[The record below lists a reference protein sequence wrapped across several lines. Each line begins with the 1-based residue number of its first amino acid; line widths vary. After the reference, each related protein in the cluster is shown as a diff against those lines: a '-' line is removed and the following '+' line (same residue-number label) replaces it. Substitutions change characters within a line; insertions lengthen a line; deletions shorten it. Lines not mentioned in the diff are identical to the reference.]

1 MGKFSAPVDDHLI
14 LPALAC
20 LPAGEVESRR
30 RAGRLVPA
38 PVPVRLL
45 IDTGAKR
52 TTLIP
57 GIIRHL
63 DAQAGND
70 VQVVAPLAS
79 VVATLYWVRLDFPA
93 TKLDPFELVQVARL
107 PMPPQLA
114 QFHGLLGR
122 DLLQR
127 LASLD
132 YEGQRG
138 RYTLRD
144 RPGPFA
150 WLRRWL

>member
-1 MGKFSAPVDDHLI
+1 MGKFTAPVDDHLI
-14 LPALAC
+14 LPARVSLT
-20 LPAGEVESRR
+20 AGSEELLR
-30 RAGRLVPA
+30 RAGQVVPP
-38 PVPVRLL
+38 PVSVRLL

-52 TTLIP
+52 SSLIP

-63 DAQAGND
+63 NPPGGTFARLVTPTTPG
-70 VQVVAPLAS
+70 
-79 VVATLYWVRLDFPA
+79 TTELYWVRLDFPETA
-93 TKLDPFELVQVARL
+93 LLPFESVRVARL
-107 PMPPQLA
+107 AMPSELA
-114 QFHGLLGR
+114 QFYGLLGR

-132 YEGQRG
+132 YEGRRG

-144 RPGPFA
+144 RPGPFD